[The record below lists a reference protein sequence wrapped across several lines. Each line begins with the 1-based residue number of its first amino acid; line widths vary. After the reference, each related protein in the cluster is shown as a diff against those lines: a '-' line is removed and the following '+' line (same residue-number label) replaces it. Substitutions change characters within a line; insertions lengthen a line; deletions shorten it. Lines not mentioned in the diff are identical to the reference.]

1 MTVDELKI
9 ELKQFRLSQTINKA
23 LLQTNDNYKKR
34 IEELSSKL
42 PNVDV
47 QKEII
52 ELKILLKTLDV
63 ESYVYEDIE
72 KKTRYMKAIKL
83 LDKIDQYLIVEHF
96 INHAP
101 YWKIGKQLYYSEEWV
116 RRRMPKSLKI
126 LCDILNKFD
135 LGSGKKRG
143 KL

>member
-1 MTVDELKI
+1 MTIDELKN

-23 LLQTNDNYKKR
+23 LLQTNDNYEKK
-34 IEELSSKL
+34 IAELSSKL
-42 PNVDV
+42 PDKKV

-72 KKTRYMKAIKL
+72 KKVRYMKAIKL
-83 LDKIDQYLIVEHF
+83 LDKIDQYIIIEHF

-101 YWKIGKQLYYSEEWV
+101 YWKIAKQIYYSEDWV
-116 RRRMPKSLKI
+116 RKRTPKVLKI
-126 LCDILNKFD
+126 LCDILNKFS
-135 LGSGKKRG
+135 L
-143 KL
+143 